1 MVTSALGLGLCYI
14 NRIQQKYA
22 YAESCNF
29 RILVIKASED
39 SSNQY
44 MNFMNMI
51 FSAEKMVN
59 KGFYSGYIVSIK
71 FPKCL

>member
-1 MVTSALGLGLCYI
+1 MVTSALGLALCYI
-14 NRIQQKYA
+14 NRIQQKYPFA
-22 YAESCNF
+22 DSCNF
-29 RILVIKASED
+29 RVLVIKASED

-59 KGFYSGYIVSIK
+59 ERT
-71 FPKCL
+71 LD

>member
-14 NRIQQKYA
+14 NRIQRKYP
-22 YAESCNF
+22 YADSCNY

-51 FSAEKMVN
+51 FSAEKMVM
-59 KGFYSGYIVSIK
+59 SLVD
-71 FPKCL
+71 